1 MARTRPKEKLRGKPG
16 RLAAAA
22 GLGLLIVAGFA
33 VGMLAGLVWEEPGL
47 MFAYLSG
54 GTEEVVWSPGR
65 SEGQATEVAEA
76 PPRDDRP
83 ADPQMRRKRKRTAG
97 AETPPVAA
105 APVGS
110 LFVQVGAF
118 KTSLAAEQ
126 LATSLRDKG
135 FQVHVS
141 PGAKA
146 GEARWRVRVGPLT
159 TREEAERAAAQ
170 LKKVEKLPTW
180 ILSEDV
186 S

>member
-1 MARTRPKEKLRGKPG
+1 MARTRPKEKLRGEPG

-22 GLGLLIVAGFA
+22 GLVFLVVAGFA
-33 VGMLAGLVWEEPGL
+33 VGMLTGLVWEEPGL

-54 GTEEVVWSPGR
+54 GTEEVVWSAGV
-65 SEGQATEVAEA
+65 SEGQAVEVAEA

-83 ADPQMRRKRKRTAG
+83 ADPQMRRKRERAAE

-105 APVGS
+105 APVGR

-118 KTSLAAEQ
+118 KNSQTAER

-135 FQVHVS
+135 FPVYVS
-141 PGAKA
+141 PGVKA
-146 GEARWRVRVGPLT
+146 GEARWRVRVGPLA
-159 TREEAERAAAQ
+159 TREEAESTAAQ

-180 ILSEDV
+180 ILSEDAT
-186 S
+186 